1 MYAPENPDIFQLFLQ
16 HTPTAVAMV
25 DREMRYLLASRR
37 WLADCGSDGQDIA
50 GRCLYEVCPQ
60 FHETR
65 ISVGGESKES
75 PLLGSSCPNGCAGA
89 QRWREIGQRCLAGAV
104 ERWEEE
110 GLASPDGPT
119 VTLKWEI
126 RPWVGPAGEIG
137 GLILFFSTGEPVPA
151 QTPPSNAATQPD
163 FSRSAPES
171 RLWRHSQVVQELA
184 RRKTLTAGDLKAC
197 LREMTSALAHALDA
211 RSAGVWLYSTPREMT
226 CLDLY
231 ERCPRNESADRHT
244 DGDLPAAG
252 TTRRLDVPIRLGGET
267 VGVLRCEQA
276 EESPPWGV
284 GEENFAASVGDSVAL
299 ALRAGHWARCEARY
313 GALLNALPDAIF
325 WLDGEGSRLDSQPAR
340 DFDLWEFSTDAPL
353 RRCQCDGL
361 SAPDMWPAP
370 VREQVALAVERA
382 RETGQT
388 QICRFQLPQKSSPD
402 TAKLRGEL
410 STARARENAQR
421 NAQLPL
427 NSLENSLFP
436 NTPALGTYCEAR
448 IAVSSDSEV
457 LALVRDITDCVRVGN
472 TCRKGDGG
480 GILDES
486 NSLLFPLEPV
496 ENSCS
501 PAPACLR
508 NGSEPVRLLPE
519 CQQIWEQHNLLQFSI
534 DRAADA
540 VFWVTPEAQFFYV
553 NDQACLSLGYS
564 REELLSMTLQDI
576 NPDFPA
582 EVWPDYWDEIKQ
594 FGSFTIE
601 SRHQTK
607 EGSIFPVEITVNY
620 LEFNGKEYNCIFAR
634 DITERVRAVAELY
647 QAKAVAEAANRAKSS
662 FLANMS
668 HELRTPLNAII
679 GYSELL
685 QEDAEDLG
693 LGDGDFIE
701 DLKSINSAGKHL
713 LGLISDILDFS
724 KIEAGKMTLCLETFD
739 IATVIAQV
747 QTTIQPL
754 VEKNGNKLA
763 VTVSLNLGTMHADLT
778 KLRQVLFNLLG
789 NAAKFTEGGTIS
801 LAVSGVEGDM
811 GREGEAEN
819 DCYFPPLAPHS
830 LSPCE
835 SPLSNSPAPWIVF
848 RVSDTGIGMTKEQ
861 IFGIFESFTQADAS
875 TTRKYGGT
883 GLGLAI
889 SRRFCQMMGGD
900 ITVESELG
908 LGSTFT
914 VCLPAQVICRS
925 EEPVSW
931 ERAEG

>member
-1 MYAPENPDIFQLFLQ
+1 MYAPENPDIFQLFLE

-50 GRCLYEVCPQ
+50 GRCFYEVFPQ
-60 FHETR
+60 FQETR
-65 ISVGGESKES
+65 ISVGGESQES
-75 PLLGSSCPNGCAGA
+75 LCSAGA
-89 QRWREIGQRCLAGAV
+89 QRWQEMGRRCLAGAV

-110 GLASPDGPT
+110 GLASSDGSKVT
-119 VTLKWEI
+119 VKWEI
-126 RPWVGPAGEIG
+126 RPWVQPAGEIG
-137 GLILFFSTGEPVPA
+137 GLILLFATGEPVAA
-151 QTPPSNAATQPD
+151 QKPPRSAGAAALTQATTQPE
-163 FSRSAPES
+163 RES
-171 RLWRHSQVVQELA
+171 RLWRYSQVVLELA

-197 LREMTSALAHALDA
+197 LREMTSALAHTLDA
-211 RSAGVWLYSTPREMT
+211 RSAGVWLYSTPCAMT

-231 ERCPRNESADRHT
+231 ERCARNRSADRHT
-244 DGDLPAAG
+244 DGDRPAAG
-252 TTRRLDVPIRLGGET
+252 TARRLDVPIRLGGQT

-276 EESPPWGV
+276 GESPPWGV
-284 GEENFAASVGDSVAL
+284 EEENFAASVGDCVAL
-299 ALRAGHWARCEARY
+299 ALRAGQWARCEARY
-313 GALLNALPDAIF
+313 GALLKALPDAIF
-325 WLDGEGSRLDSQPAR
+325 WLDGDGTNSDCQPPK
-340 DFDLWEFSTDAPL
+340 DFDLWELSTDAAGTG
-353 RRCQCDGL
+353 CECDGQT
-361 SAPDMWPAP
+361 APDMWPAS
-370 VREQVALAVERA
+370 VRERVALAVERA

-388 QICRFQLPQKSSPD
+388 QICCFQLPQKSCPD
-402 TAKLRGEL
+402 TARVPREL
-410 STARARENAQR
+410 STARALENPQL
-421 NAQLPL
+421 NTPLPL
-427 NSLENSLFP
+427 NSLENPLCQKI
-436 NTPALGTYCEAR
+436 PALNTCCEAR

-457 LALVRDITDCVRVGN
+457 LALVRDITDRVRMEN

-480 GILDES
+480 RILDES
-486 NSLLFPLEPV
+486 NSSLFGSEPV
-496 ENSCS
+496 ENPSS
-501 PAPACLR
+501 PAPECQKNA
-508 NGSEPVRLLPE
+508 SEPVRLLAE
-519 CQQIWEQHNLLQFSI
+519 CQQLWEQHNLLQFSI

-540 VFWVTPEAQFFYV
+540 VFWVTPEAGFFYV

-601 SRHQTK
+601 SRHQSK
-607 EGSIFPVEITVNY
+607 DGRIFPVEITVNY

-634 DITERVRAVAELY
+634 DITERVRALAELY
-647 QAKAVAEAANRAKSS
+647 HAKAVAEAANRAKST

-693 LGDGDFIE
+693 IEDGDFIE

-739 IATVIAQV
+739 IATVIAEV
-747 QTTIQPL
+747 QTTIGPL

-763 VTVSLNLGTMHADLT
+763 VAVSPNLGTMYADLT

-789 NAAKFTEGGTIS
+789 NAAKFTEEGTIA
-801 LAVSGVEGDM
+801 LTVSGVEGDM
-811 GREGEAEN
+811 GRDGEGEN
-819 DCYFPPLAPHS
+819 DCYLPTKPPHPLTPTPS
-830 LSPCE
+830 TPC
-835 SPLSNSPAPWIVF
+835 NSPAPWIVF

-861 IFGIFESFTQADAS
+861 IPGIFESFTQADAS

-889 SRRFCQMMGGD
+889 SRRFCQIMGGD
-900 ITVESELG
+900 LTVESELG
-908 LGSTFT
+908 VGSTFT
-914 VCLPAQVICRS
+914 VCLPAQVIYRP

-931 ERAEG
+931 EREEG